1 MEDDLKTDLCTSKD
15 KGLFHAAMCRERGGG
30 GLPRT
35 KSNISSFVE
44 RSSRERERER
54 EKKAA
59 NGSEEKE
66 RNILEGNEMQM
77 YSLHGKVN
85 GRKCAEGQPPSAT
98 GDYIYTHETPE
109 FKVEVNYLAKDLRL
123 GRHLPSMTL
132 APRGP
137 PPVSFFAL
145 ILDRW
150 CAVFLASW
158 KLSIAFQ
165 TKIRRCLMIS
175 TIRFSRFGNKD
186 PPLLEK
192 EKEIEEIST
201 MFIGMSKECSRRTWE
216 KRSPLCSRSQPLHFN
231 RATLLP
237 SQRVDAC
244 SLLIFL
250 STDGIAYDLDT
261 KKEKIIIIDIK

>member
-44 RSSRERERER
+44 RSSRERE
-54 EKKAA
+54 KKRRRMDRKKRR
-59 NGSEEKE
+59 GIYWKE
-66 RNILEGNEMQM
+66 TRCKCIRFTVKSTGESVQ
-77 YSLHGKVN
+77 KV
-85 GRKCAEGQPPSAT
+85 APSAT

-145 ILDRW
+145 ILDR
-150 CAVFLASW
+150 
-158 KLSIAFQ
+158 
-165 TKIRRCLMIS
+165 
-175 TIRFSRFGNKD
+175 
-186 PPLLEK
+186 
-192 EKEIEEIST
+192 
-201 MFIGMSKECSRRTWE
+201 
-216 KRSPLCSRSQPLHFN
+216 
-231 RATLLP
+231 
-237 SQRVDAC
+237 
-244 SLLIFL
+244 
-250 STDGIAYDLDT
+250 
-261 KKEKIIIIDIK
+261 

>member
-1 MEDDLKTDLCTSKD
+1 MLLCAAREEAAGFQGRSRTSR
-15 KGLFHAAMCRERGGG
+15 L
-30 GLPRT
+30 L
-35 KSNISSFVE
+35 SNG
-44 RSSRERERER
+44 RRERERER

-145 ILDRW
+145 ILDR
-150 CAVFLASW
+150 
-158 KLSIAFQ
+158 
-165 TKIRRCLMIS
+165 
-175 TIRFSRFGNKD
+175 
-186 PPLLEK
+186 
-192 EKEIEEIST
+192 
-201 MFIGMSKECSRRTWE
+201 
-216 KRSPLCSRSQPLHFN
+216 
-231 RATLLP
+231 
-237 SQRVDAC
+237 
-244 SLLIFL
+244 
-250 STDGIAYDLDT
+250 
-261 KKEKIIIIDIK
+261 

>member
-1 MEDDLKTDLCTSKD
+1 MHKQGQGIIPCCYVPRERRRRASKD
-15 KGLFHAAMCRERGGG
+15 EVEHRVFCR
-30 GLPRT
+30 T
-35 KSNISSFVE
+35 VVE
-44 RSSRERERER
+44 RERERER

-145 ILDRW
+145 ILDR
-150 CAVFLASW
+150 
-158 KLSIAFQ
+158 
-165 TKIRRCLMIS
+165 
-175 TIRFSRFGNKD
+175 
-186 PPLLEK
+186 
-192 EKEIEEIST
+192 
-201 MFIGMSKECSRRTWE
+201 
-216 KRSPLCSRSQPLHFN
+216 
-231 RATLLP
+231 
-237 SQRVDAC
+237 
-244 SLLIFL
+244 
-250 STDGIAYDLDT
+250 
-261 KKEKIIIIDIK
+261 